1 MTIARPGASM
11 AVSLIKNETINQFYP
26 TLLDTDS
33 LSPKRKRRRR
43 RRRRKNKNEKNKK
56 NKKNIIYL
64 AYRF

>member
-26 TLLDTDS
+26 TLLDS
-33 LSPKRKRRRR
+33 LSPKRKRRG
-43 RRRRKNKNEKNKK
+43 RRRKNNNEKNKK